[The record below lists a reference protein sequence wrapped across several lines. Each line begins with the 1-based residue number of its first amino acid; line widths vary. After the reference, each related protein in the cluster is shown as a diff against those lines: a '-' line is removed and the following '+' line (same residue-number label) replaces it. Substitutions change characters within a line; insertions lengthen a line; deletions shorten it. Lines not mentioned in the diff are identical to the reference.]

1 MHEGTKKVRWEG
13 MEIGREERRGR
24 VKGERESKE
33 REKGEERGRK
43 RLPSHHKNQ
52 PVSVNW

>member
-1 MHEGTKKVRWEG
+1 

-43 RLPSHHKNQ
+43 RRNVEGGRKEDK
-52 PVSVNW
+52 